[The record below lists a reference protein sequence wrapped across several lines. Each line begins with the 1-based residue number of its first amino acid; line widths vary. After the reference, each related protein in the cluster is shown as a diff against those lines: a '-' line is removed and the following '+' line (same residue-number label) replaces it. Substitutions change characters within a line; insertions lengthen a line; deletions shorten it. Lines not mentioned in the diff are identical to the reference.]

1 MPYLEIPPAQVR
13 FRVTNNANSRNY
25 NFSIPFADKCK
36 IIAKD
41 SGYVQTPEALSEY
54 LNLYPFERV
63 ELFCD
68 FSDDADGKT
77 YELVDIPT
85 VYQETKYDPRVMK
98 LLVKS
103 SLKTQTMTTRT
114 LPSTLT
120 QLKDLKA
127 LYQTLGGKNRS
138 IFLSEMEY
146 TLNCPSKS
154 MIRYRGMEVNTT
166 TIKNKL
172 ACTKGKVEKWHFQ
185 NPTDDP
191 HPFHWHL
198 VNAQCGATDDEV
210 DTNSLKDVVVIP
222 NDPGA
227 QTVTQV
233 CYVAC
238 TPDEFLIEG
247 STRGATEYN
256 FDTSEP
262 YVAHCHILEHEENNM
277 MSLFQLTDVDDDAPN
292 DDGTTS
298 GSSNKLTS
306 SVIAGAMGMS
316 VLGGFAT
323 TISVLVI
330 SVERLKFLAD
340 SRSLAVA
347 FALSSGVM
355 LFIGLADLWGE
366 SLTFYRAAFTTGGTV
381 DPEAYEHGGS
391 STTAGTC
398 DNTCNGHAYLAVI
411 ASFFAGTTIILL
423 VEFLVHGV
431 LDRKKPNKSDQDDG
445 AVTHKDVDLELNAD
459 EGGPASPTS
468 PTNLNGAA
476 SPSLQRLNIPNS
488 PGTQSAVSESTAA
501 QKRDFHRAGMMT
513 GIAVAIHNFPEGLA
527 LFVSSLQGLRTG
539 IVLGIGIILHNMPEG
554 VAVAAPVYYA
564 TGSKLEAF
572 KWTAISG
579 IAQPLG
585 AGIGWAAVSGGMS
598 YWLEAL
604 LYGLVA
610 GMLVTITVK
619 ELLKGAYKF
628 DPRGKLFVPAFF
640 LGVAIIAV
648 SLMALKYAGSS

>member
-1 MPYLEIPPAQVR
+1 
-13 FRVTNNANSRNY
+13 
-25 NFSIPFADKCK
+25 
-36 IIAKD
+36 
-41 SGYVQTPEALSEY
+41 
-54 LNLYPFERV
+54 
-63 ELFCD
+63 
-68 FSDDADGKT
+68 
-77 YELVDIPT
+77 
-85 VYQETKYDPRVMK
+85 
-98 LLVKS
+98 VKS

-292 DDGTTS
+292 DDGSSTTA
-298 GSSNKLTS
+298 TTEITAA
-306 SVIAGAMGMS
+306 VVATAMGMS

-323 TISVLVI
+323 TVSVLVI
-330 SVERLKFLAD
+330 SVERLKFLAET
-340 SRSLAVA
+340 RSLAIA
-347 FALSSGVM
+347 FALSAGVM
-355 LFIGLADLWGE
+355 VFLAFADLWTE
-366 SLTFYRAAFTTGGTV
+366 SVTFYRAAFTTGGTV
-381 DPEAYEHGGS
+381 DPEAYETGGTS
-391 STTAGTC
+391 ATAGVCDKTC
-398 DNTCNGHAYLAVI
+398 SGHAWLATSG
-411 ASFFAGTTIILL
+411 SFLA
-423 VEFLVHGV
+423 GV
-431 LDRKKPNKSDQDDG
+431 LLIIALEFVVHRVLQKHDERKHDADRDSKVDAIEKATAGGDEVEILSP
-445 AVTHKDVDLELNAD
+445 AVNTPSENHMQRLE
-459 EGGPASPTS
+459 
-468 PTNLNGAA
+468 
-476 SPSLQRLNIPNS
+476 SPSTQESSNLLEDDPN
-488 PGTQSAVSESTAA
+488 A
-501 QKRDFHRAGMMT
+501 QKADFRRAGMMT
-513 GIAVAIHNFPEGLA
+513 GIAIAIHNFPEGLA

-539 IVLGIGIILHNMPEG
+539 VVLAVGIILHNLPEG
-554 VAVAAPVYYA
+554 VAIAAPVYYA

-572 KWTAISG
+572 KWTALSG

-585 AGIGWAAVSGGMS
+585 AAIGWLAVSGGMT
-598 YWLEAL
+598 
-604 LYGLVA
+604 YGLQAFLYSFVA
-610 GMLVTITVK
+610 GMLVCITAK
-619 ELLKGAYKF
+619 ELLPGAHKF
-628 DPRGKLFVPAFF
+628 DPKGKTFVPAFF
-640 LGVAIIAV
+640 IGIFIIAF
-648 SLMALKYAGSS
+648 SLILIHYAGSG